1 MFFQRMSS
9 GGSSG
14 NISVA
19 LQSLQR
25 CVLCPVDMLLDSMEA
40 TCQQSNGAKHKA
52 ITILK
57 AYACVSNCTQAPIP
71 FVFGYFAKASVDVGL
86 AHGPPKAHYSYI

>member
-40 TCQQSNGAKHKA
+40 ISRAKYIRAVTTRHA
-52 ITILK
+52 SSSESTS
-57 AYACVSNCTQAPIP
+57 AGCVDPRRME
-71 FVFGYFAKASVDVGL
+71 
-86 AHGPPKAHYSYI
+86 